1 MGKKYT
7 LGYCLWLLGGAPLPE
22 RIQFVYDH
30 GFRAVAKLQTVR
42 SDASEECREAA
53 HLIAKLGMTMT
64 CHTNVHGNLKDG
76 RVDWDFAKA
85 ALADDLWW
93 NEATGGA
100 VHSCCT
106 DTVAFRTPDQKI
118 VYLQDETLAM
128 AELEKSTFD
137 GTKIGSGI
145 ENSCSRTESGPCYA
159 APAQFRAMAAHAQGL
174 LFDAGHANIAIHS
187 FPECAGLDLETYLDA
202 IPLTVH
208 EVHISDN
215 HGEWDEHL
223 APLCGNLD
231 FAALR
236 RGLEKRR
243 ETPVISLEFCRDISN
258 GLYAHDLTVPAKRER
273 VVRAM
278 ETLSEIFG

>member
-1 MGKKYT
+1 MSKKFT
-7 LGYCLWLLGGAPLPE
+7 LGYCLWLLGGTPLPE

-30 GFRAVAKLQTVR
+30 GFRAVAKLQSIH
-42 SDASEECREAA
+42 SDASAECREAA
-53 HLIAKLGMTMT
+53 RLIARLGMTMT
-64 CHTNVHGNLKDG
+64 CHTNVHGNLKG
-76 RVDWDFAKA
+76 GHVDWDFARA

-106 DTVAFRTPDQKI
+106 DTVTFRTPDQKL
-118 VYLQDETLAM
+118 VCLQDETMAM
-128 AELEKSTFD
+128 AELEQRTFA

-145 ENSCSRTESGPCYA
+145 ENSCSRTDDGPCYA
-159 APAQFRAMAAHAQGL
+159 APAQFGAMAAHAQGL

-202 IPLTVH
+202 IPLTIH
-208 EVHISDN
+208 EVHVSDN
-215 HGEWDEHL
+215 HGKEDEHL
-223 APLCGNLD
+223 APRCGNLD

-236 RGLEKRR
+236 RGLEKRP
-243 ETPVISLEFCRDISN
+243 ETPVVSLEFCRDIMH
-258 GLYAHDLTVPAKRER
+258 GLLAHDLTVPAERAR

-278 ETLSEIFG
+278 ETLAEWLG